1 MAAKPNV
8 YALTGIILLLIIITT
23 SGFIFLK
30 WPAGFMVVA
39 AIGTMAGLV
48 VYLKSKRL
56 EFKILALCIFAISCF
71 WLLALPHM
79 LFSRP

>member
-1 MAAKPNV
+1 
-8 YALTGIILLLIIITT
+8 
-23 SGFIFLK
+23 
-30 WPAGFMVVA
+30 MVVA

-56 EFKILALCIFAISCF
+56 EFKILALCIFAVSCF
-71 WLLALPHM
+71 WLLALPYM